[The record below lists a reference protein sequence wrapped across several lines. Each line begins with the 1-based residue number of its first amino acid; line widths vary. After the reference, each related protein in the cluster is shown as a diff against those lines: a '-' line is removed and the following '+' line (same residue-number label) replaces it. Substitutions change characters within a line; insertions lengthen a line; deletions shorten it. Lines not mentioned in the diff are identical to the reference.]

1 MEVTGDNYWKKPTK
15 DAFVP
20 VADEYRDNTLPSGYY
35 TANYN
40 QTFGHYFAKLEI
52 HTDKILELPSGIH
65 KDILEQIARF
75 LSKKEVYKENGF
87 MYRRGILLHGKPGSG
102 KTCIINLICK
112 LAIEKHNAIIFST
125 SDFDEL
131 NIFRVNA
138 HKIEKI
144 EKDRLK
150 IVILEDIDCMLSG
163 HNEREATLLNF
174 LDGNYATENVIIIA
188 TTNYIENLP
197 ERILNRPSRFDSRIY
212 VPFPTKEDRKHILSL
227 KLEKKHVDIDRLAAV
242 SDGYSFAHI
251 MELVKLT
258 QVLDYSIED
267 ADKKIRELMDFKKLS
282 SEKYEK
288 ETKSIGF

>member
-20 VADEYRDNTLPSGYY
+20 VADEYRDDVLPSGYY
-35 TANYN
+35 TAHYN
-40 QTFGHYFAKLEI
+40 QSFGYYFAELKI

-65 KDILEQIARF
+65 KDVLEQIVRF
-75 LSKKEVYKENGF
+75 LSKKEVYEKNGF
-87 MYRRGILLHGKPGSG
+87 LYKRGILLHGKPGSG

-112 LAIEKHNAIIFST
+112 LAIEKYNAIVFST

-131 NIFRVNA
+131 NIVRTNA

-150 IVILEDIDCMLSG
+150 IIILEDIDCMLSSSS
-163 HNEREATLLNF
+163 EKEAILLNF
-174 LDGNYATENVIIIA
+174 LDGNYTMENAIVIA

-227 KLEKKHVDIDRLAAV
+227 KLEGKHVDIDRLAVV
-242 SDGYSFAHI
+242 SEGYSFAHI

-258 QVLDYSIED
+258 QVLDYSVEE
-267 ADKKIRELMDFKKLS
+267 ADKKIRELMNFKKEN